1 MSVIHTLRNTFLTGL
16 VVFVPLVATA
26 YVLWFGF
33 SILDNFMKPVVE
45 ELAGRYVP
53 GVGMVLTLLL
63 ILSAGALAKL
73 ALGRRLVMLVEQA
86 IMRVPLA
93 KTVYSTVK
101 QASEAVID
109 SSSRGFK
116 GVVLVE
122 YPRKGCYV
130 LGFTSG
136 SGVQEAREA
145 TGKRLVNIFIPT
157 APNPT
162 SGMMVMLPEE
172 EIIPMKM
179 SVEDGL
185 KLVVSGGFMKDED
198 SA

>member
-1 MSVIHTLRNTFLTGL
+1 MSLVHTLRNVFLTGL
-16 VVFVPLVATA
+16 VVFIPLVATA

-33 SILDNFMKPVVE
+33 SILDNFMRPVVE
-45 ELAGRYVP
+45 EVAGRYVP
-53 GVGMVLTLLL
+53 GVGMLMTLLL
-63 ILSAGALAKL
+63 ILSAGALARM
-73 ALGRRLVMLVEQA
+73 ALGRRLVMMVEQA

-109 SSSRGFK
+109 SSRKGFK

-122 YPRKGCYV
+122 YPRRGCYV
-130 LGFTSG
+130 LGFTTG
-136 SGVQEAREA
+136 AGVQEAREV
-145 TGKRLVNIFIPT
+145 TGKPLINIFIPT

-162 SGMMVMLPEE
+162 SGMMVMVPEE
-172 EIIPMKM
+172 EIIPLRM

-185 KLVVSGGFMKDED
+185 KLVISGGFMKDD